1 MESESFN
8 PASLPPGT
16 RIGRW
21 RLLEPCGRG
30 TYGVVYRAESV
41 EEAGGVVALKLALHP
56 GDARFVREDELLSR
70 IHHPAVPRLFDHG
83 QWQPREGASY
93 AWLVMEWIEGA
104 ALYDW
109 ALAQRPSSRQ
119 VLHLLAR
126 LARALEATHA
136 AGGIHRD
143 VKGENIRVRS
153 ADGQPFLMDFGSGHF
168 LGASTLTWDSWPPG
182 TSAYRA
188 PEAWGFVLGPGK
200 PPPVPYAPSPADDV
214 FALGITAY
222 RLVTGKYPPSPH
234 PWGEDAWLW
243 HPEKRA
249 LWTASTSNA
258 RCAPQLSALVSR
270 MLSLRPEARGSASE
284 VAEAL
289 EHAARKAGPEADV
302 PLFTGEEARPAGLFP
317 PLQRVTVRPPPPVAR
332 WPRFLAASLGAALA
346 LGAGV
351 LSSTEA
357 VEPHEK
363 THLAER
369 EEEKDG
375 GTIAVGDAALT
386 APVEP
391 ERAPSMWS
399 AIRAELPPK
408 PLPKQR
414 RPDGDG
420 RCSGKG
426 LVAINGGCWVKQP
439 VDLKDCDAVGG
450 FAYKGACYVP
460 VWARQRPPTS
470 GPTSRDDAP

>member
-1 MESESFN
+1 MESNSLN
-8 PASLPPGT
+8 PASLPSGT
-16 RIGRW
+16 LVGRW

-30 TYGVVYRAESV
+30 TFGVVYRAESV
-41 EEAGGVVALKLALHP
+41 DGTQGVVALKLALHP
-56 GDARFVREDELLSR
+56 GDARFVREAELLSR
-70 IHHPAVPRLFDHG
+70 IHHPAVPRLLDHG

-109 ALAQRPSSRQ
+109 AVAQRPSSRQ

-200 PPPVPYAPSPADDV
+200 PPPVPYAPGPADDV

-234 PWGEDAWLW
+234 PRGEDAWLW
-243 HPEKRA
+243 HPEKLA

-258 RCAPQLSALVSR
+258 RCTPQLSALVSR
-270 MLSLRPEARGSASE
+270 MLSLQPEARGRAEE

-289 EHAARKAGPEADV
+289 ERAARKAGPEADV
-302 PLFTGEEARPAGLFP
+302 PLFTGEEAKPAGLFP
-317 PLQRVTVRPPPPVAR
+317 PVQRVTVRSPPRAAR
-332 WPRFLAASLGAALA
+332 WPGLVAASLGASLS
-346 LGAGV
+346 LGVGV
-351 LSSTEA
+351 LWSTRSFELPEQPHVAEGEEA
-357 VEPHEK
+357 
-363 THLAER
+363 
-369 EEEKDG
+369 KDG
-375 GTIAVGDAALT
+375 GTIAAGDTALT
-386 APVEP
+386 APVAP
-391 ERAPSMWS
+391 ERAPSMGP

-408 PLPKQR
+408 PFPGQR
-414 RPDGDG
+414 RPAGNG
-420 RCSGKG
+420 RCPGKEM
-426 LVAINGGCWVKQP
+426 VAINGGCWVKLS
-439 VDLKDCDAVGG
+439 VELKDCEGADGL
-450 FAYKGACYVP
+450 AYKGECYVP
-460 VWARQRPPTS
+460 VLALPRPSTS
-470 GPTSRDDAP
+470 GPANRDDAP